1 MSGDMAADPILLI
14 VVAVIAWSLY
24 FIVCAMQSR
33 SGK

>member
-1 MSGDMAADPILLI
+1 VTGDMAADPIALI

-24 FIVCAMQSR
+24 LIVCAVQSR